1 VDYYRSYGEPV
12 LKASV
17 TGNPEFSR
25 GETANLQ
32 IKIANKG
39 VIDGFKRLNVNQAGI
54 SDANEEML
62 AKAEMEEEKECT
74 TAKNINAVLVSGT
87 EYIEVKSASNIQNVE
102 ELETGYTA
110 NIQYTIKIDSD
121 TPAGNYELLLP
132 VSYDY
137 QANVRT
143 ATGEIINLGLTD
155 MEYTIDYDT
164 KEETLRIPISI
175 KSEPKFEVTEV
186 SGNLKQGE
194 SRVIN
199 VTYMN
204 TREEVAQ
211 DATARIIVMTPLSTQ
226 KSMVRLG
233 DIGPGESRT
242 ASFEIASA
250 REATVKNYGI
260 DSEIKYVDKDGETSF
275 SNNLKVHVPLE
286 ATEKKISITG
296 IAIILII
303 LIALY
308 QIVNMYRKRNR
319 NNDETAPGDENE

>member
-1 VDYYRSYGEPV
+1 MIQAPGKTRQEIMKKASRFTLVLLIISITAFPALGDDETDFIVPDYGYTVDYYRSYGGTCSEGISNR
-12 LKASV
+12 K
-17 TGNPEFSR
+17 SR
-25 GETANLQ
+25 VQQGGETANLQ

-233 DIGPGESRT
+233 DIGRGGKAGLPASRLLRPG
-242 ASFEIASA
+242 
-250 REATVKNYGI
+250 K
-260 DSEIKYVDKDGETSF
+260 
-275 SNNLKVHVPLE
+275 LL
-286 ATEKKISITG
+286 
-296 IAIILII
+296 
-303 LIALY
+303 
-308 QIVNMYRKRNR
+308 
-319 NNDETAPGDENE
+319 